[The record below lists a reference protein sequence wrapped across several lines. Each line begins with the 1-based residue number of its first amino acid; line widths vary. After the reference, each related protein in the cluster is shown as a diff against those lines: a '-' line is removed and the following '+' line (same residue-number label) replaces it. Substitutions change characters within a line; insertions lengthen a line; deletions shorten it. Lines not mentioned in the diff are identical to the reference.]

1 MDVMNKM
8 VANDYK
14 GRLIFGILAVV
25 IGIIALVYPGGTLKV
40 IIILLGIFA
49 LLNGLSILFN
59 AFSQKSKDTH
69 DLLVGILYVVLGLI
83 MIIAS
88 FAFLD
93 VLMYILAAFL
103 IIFGLFQLYEMWP
116 IAKDSLKGEKLYN
129 LVIAIIAIVL
139 GIVIIVYPGLA
150 ANIVMMIIGAF
161 LIIIGLINLLG
172 AYQMKKSN

>member
-69 DLLVGILYVVLGLI
+69 ELLVGILYVVLGLI

>member
-139 GIVIIVYPGLA
+139 GIVIIVSPGLA

>member
-93 VLMYILAAFL
+93 ELMYILAAFL

>member
-116 IAKDSLKGEKLYN
+116 IAKDILKGEKLYN

>member
-93 VLMYILAAFL
+93 VLMYILAAVL

>member
-14 GRLIFGILAVV
+14 GRLIFGVIAVV
-25 IGIIALVYPGGTLKV
+25 IGLIAIVWPGGTLKI

-49 LLNGLSILFN
+49 LLNGISILFN
-59 AFSQKSKDTH
+59 AFSKKSKDTH
-69 DLLVGILYVVLGLI
+69 DLIVGVLYVVLGLI
-83 MIIAS
+83 MIVAS

-129 LVIAIIAIVL
+129 LVVAIIAIVL
-139 GIVIIVYPGLA
+139 GIVIVVYPGLA
-150 ANIVMMIIGAF
+150 ANVVMIVIGVF
-161 LIIIGLINLLG
+161 LLLIGLINLIG
-172 AYQMKKSN
+172 AFQMKKSN

>member
-1 MDVMNKM
+1 MDVMKKM

>member
-116 IAKDSLKGEKLYN
+116 IAKDSLKGKKLYN

>member
-1 MDVMNKM
+1 
-8 VANDYK
+8 
-14 GRLIFGILAVV
+14 
-25 IGIIALVYPGGTLKV
+25 
-40 IIILLGIFA
+40 
-49 LLNGLSILFN
+49 
-59 AFSQKSKDTH
+59 
-69 DLLVGILYVVLGLI
+69 
-83 MIIAS
+83 
-88 FAFLD
+88 
-93 VLMYILAAFL
+93 MYILAAFL

>member
-150 ANIVMMIIGAF
+150 ANIVMMIIGC
-161 LIIIGLINLLG
+161 LLYTSD
-172 AYQMKKSN
+172 AADD

>member
-161 LIIIGLINLLG
+161 LIIIGLIN
-172 AYQMKKSN
+172 YQMKKSN